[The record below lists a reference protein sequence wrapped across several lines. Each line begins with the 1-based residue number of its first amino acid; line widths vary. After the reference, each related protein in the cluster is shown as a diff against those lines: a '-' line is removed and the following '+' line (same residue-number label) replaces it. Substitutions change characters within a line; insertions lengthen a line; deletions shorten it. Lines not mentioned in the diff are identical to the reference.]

1 MTQARAVPRPAGRL
15 AVAGGLAL
23 AVAVALYA
31 LGRVHTPDYTMGLL
45 GQHGGAVNRL
55 KAQLATVM
63 LALALYQ
70 LTLALWMYG
79 KLPRAGAAPPPVPQ
93 LHRRGGATL
102 LRVSLPV
109 AAHCLLAYGVQLGD
123 LRVAVHSLAG
133 CFFYGAFAA
142 KVLVVRSRRLPG
154 WALPVAGGLLVSL
167 IVVMWYSSALWYFN
181 GARLPLP

>member
-31 LGRVHTPDYTMGLL
+31 LGRVHTPDYAMGLL

-63 LALALYQ
+63 LALALSQ

-79 KLPRAGAAPPPVPQ
+79 KLPRAGPAPPPVPT
-93 LHRRGGATL
+93 LHRLGGATL
-102 LRVSLPV
+102 FLVQGPGVLSICPAGGVEPGGMGQVWSTHELPGSCGSHSLMTRARCRTARPGRAAPV
-109 AAHCLLAYGVQLGD
+109 
-123 LRVAVHSLAG
+123 RVA
-133 CFFYGAFAA
+133 
-142 KVLVVRSRRLPG
+142 SRTG
-154 WALPVAGGLLVSL
+154 
-167 IVVMWYSSALWYFN
+167 
-181 GARLPLP
+181 

>member
-1 MTQARAVPRPAGRL
+1 MTQAHAVPRPAGRL

-23 AVAVALYA
+23 AGAVALYA
-31 LGRVHTPDYTMGLL
+31 LGRAHTPDYAMGLL

-79 KLPRAGAAPPPVPQ
+79 KLPRAGAAPPPVPGPHPPAGAPPPPVPVR
-93 LHRRGGATL
+93 HRLGGATL
-102 LRVSLPV
+102 FLVSLPV

-133 CFFYGAFAA
+133 
-142 KVLVVRSRRLPG
+142 
-154 WALPVAGGLLVSL
+154 
-167 IVVMWYSSALWYFN
+167 
-181 GARLPLP
+181 